1 MTIDSLTE
9 HHGSPGE
16 RHESGEAVRVLFEQA
31 TRAEAERRRYARM
44 VRALAEA
51 TPAIHASL
59 SVETLLQTAA
69 REACSVLGA
78 QRAYIAVQ
86 VDPSSVASRVVASFP
101 PAGTAVDDDIDPSGA
116 WPDGD
121 DTDQEP
127 GIPGAM
133 RMPSSPILSRSDDE
147 TPGPP
152 RKRLT
157 VALRRRDGARIGF
170 LQVDAADRHFQETDD
185 AVVMQLAHTVAVA
198 VENARLYTQLRE
210 ATRARDEFV
219 AVVSHDLRSPLGTVQ
234 LATWQ
239 IRELCGSGPA
249 PLEKAVRCVERS
261 VANMNRLIENL
272 VEVSRVDAGRMILD
286 LADVPLP
293 PLLDAA
299 ITQAR
304 PNAEAASVK
313 LSLRAAAGLARV
325 RADRHRLLQIVSNL
339 LVNALKFAPA
349 GGEILLL
356 AEPLDEGVR
365 ITVRGANLNFDPEA
379 IAHLFDRFWQS
390 KDARY
395 RALGLGLYVAKNVM
409 SAHGGALTLEEEPEG
424 GYAFHLTLP
433 CSPSLPG

>member
-1 MTIDSLTE
+1 MTIDSIIE
-9 HHGSPGE
+9 HHRNSGDLDD
-16 RHESGEAVRVLFEQA
+16 GEAVRALFEQA
-31 TRAEAERRRYARM
+31 KRAEAERRRYARM

-51 TPAIHASL
+51 APAIHASL

-69 REACSVLGA
+69 REACAVLGA
-78 QRAYIAVQ
+78 QRAYVGVQ
-86 VDPSSVASRVVASFP
+86 VEPSSIASRVVASFP
-101 PAGTAVDDDIDPSGA
+101 PPGTAPDEVDDPTGS
-116 WPDGD
+116 WPDGE
-121 DTDQEP
+121 DTDQDP
-127 GIPGAM
+127 AIPGAL
-133 RMPSSPILSRSDDE
+133 RMPSSPLLSRSE
-147 TPGPP
+147 IEAPGPP
-152 RKRLT
+152 RTRLT
-157 VALRRRDGARIGF
+157 VPLRRRDGARIGF
-170 LQVDAADRHFQETDD
+170 LQVDAAADRHFQETDD
-185 AVVMQLAHTVAVA
+185 AVVVQLAHTVAVA

-272 VEVSRVDAGRMILD
+272 VEVSRVDSGRMILD
-286 LADVPLP
+286 LGDVPLP

-349 GGEILLL
+349 GAELMLS
-356 AEPLDEGVR
+356 AEPVGEHVR
-365 ITVRGANLNFDPEA
+365 ITVSGASLALEREA
-379 IAHLFDRFWQS
+379 IAHLFERFWQS

-395 RALGLGLYVAKNVM
+395 RALGLGLYVARSVI
-409 SAHGGALTLEEEPEG
+409 SAHGGELAVEEQPKG

-433 CSPSLPG
+433 QSPPPG